1 MKKLENVLI
10 TGVTGSG
17 KSVWV
22 KSMMA
27 DIMKALSPE
36 DVKFIVY
43 DAKCVEFVHLKE
55 SRYWLKPVMTEAGE
69 FARALE
75 WLKVEV
81 EKRFQMFR
89 VAGVDGIEAFNARRS
104 RAADSLPEHLAEIVL
119 VVDELSDAMIDFDG
133 DGNSLNLADVVPH
146 AREDVER
153 LLVFLL
159 TEGHGAGVRLIL
171 VTSRPAQEVFTD
183 KLLAVVPTR
192 VVFKVASEED
202 SIRLLGQRGARDLQ
216 RKGEYLLRAAN
227 GVVGVGPVRSISDC
241 EFDRL
246 VSARPTGG
254 V

>member
-43 DAKCVEFVHLKE
+43 DAKRVEFVHLKE

-69 FARALE
+69 FARVLE

-89 VAGVDGIEAFNARRS
+89 VAGVDGIEAFNARPAFPEEAE
-104 RAADSLPEHLAEIVL
+104 RAAAAVLSAFAESASVTDSKNGEWFVPNTVAPIRANDMAML
-119 VVDELSDAMIDFDG
+119 VEMLFPFM
-133 DGNSLNLADVVPH
+133 
-146 AREDVER
+146 R
-153 LLVFLL
+153 FL
-159 TEGHGAGVRLIL
+159 
-171 VTSRPAQEVFTD
+171 F
-183 KLLAVVPTR
+183 
-192 VVFKVASEED
+192 
-202 SIRLLGQRGARDLQ
+202 
-216 RKGEYLLRAAN
+216 
-227 GVVGVGPVRSISDC
+227 
-241 EFDRL
+241 
-246 VSARPTGG
+246 
-254 V
+254 